1 MTFRAFFHIVF
12 FGLIFLISAS
22 SYAQSKKDLEKKRQQ
37 NQKDIEYT
45 NKLLNET
52 KKNAESS
59 YNNLLILNKK
69 ITLRQ
74 DIINGI
80 TAEIRLLDSKIDDNR
95 LVINSLE
102 ADMKKLKEQYAKMII
117 HAYKHRNSFDNL
129 MFILAADNFNQAY
142 KRLKYLQQYAE
153 YRKKQAD
160 LIAQTQEVLKSK
172 ISELEVKKSEKEN
185 LLKSKQAEN
194 IMLSLEKSEQDKIVT
209 SLKNKESELKKQL
222 AEQYELSKKLQ
233 KEIERIIAEEAR
245 KAAERAKTKTTTK
258 ANATSSFDLTPEE
271 KLISDKF
278 DSNKGLLPWP
288 TERGIITGLF
298 GEHPHPV
305 LSNITIQNNGIDI
318 STTAG
323 AEARAIF
330 DGEVSKVVT
339 IPGANKAVLVR
350 HGNFFTL
357 YSNLSEVSVKS
368 GDHVTTK
375 QTIGKIETENNKTT
389 LHFEIWQE
397 SNKMNPATW
406 LTKKQ

>member
-1 MTFRAFFHIVF
+1 MRTFFYNIIFFCF
-12 FGLIFLISAS
+12 IFLLTAS
-22 SYAQSKKDLEKKRQQ
+22 TFAQSKKDLEKKRHQ

-59 YNNLLILNKK
+59 YNNLLILNQK

-74 DIINGI
+74 DIIYGI
-80 TAEIRLLDSKIDDNR
+80 TAEIKLLDSKIDDNR
-95 LVINSLE
+95 MVINSLE

-142 KRLKYLQQYAE
+142 KRLKYLQQYSE
-153 YRKKQAD
+153 YRKKQAE
-160 LIAQTQEVLKSK
+160 LINKTQTVLKSK
-172 ISELEVKKSEKEN
+172 ISELEVKRSEKEN
-185 LLKSKQAEN
+185 LLKSKQEEN

-222 AEQYELSKKLQ
+222 AEQYETSKKLQ

-323 AEARAIF
+323 AEARVIF

-339 IPGANKAVLVR
+339 IPGANKAILIR

-357 YSNLSEVSVKS
+357 YSNLSEASVKS

-375 QTIGKIETENNKTT
+375 QTIGKIETEGNKTT

-397 SNKMNPATW
+397 SNKLNPAIW

>member
-1 MTFRAFFHIVF
+1 MRTFFYNIIFFCF
-12 FGLIFLISAS
+12 IFLLTAS
-22 SYAQSKKDLEKKRQQ
+22 TFAQSKKDLEKKRHQ

-59 YNNLLILNKK
+59 YNNLLILNQK

-74 DIINGI
+74 DIIYGI
-80 TAEIRLLDSKIDDNR
+80 TAEIKLLDSKIDDNR
-95 LVINSLE
+95 MVINSLE

-142 KRLKYLQQYAE
+142 KRLKYLQQYSE
-153 YRKKQAD
+153 YRKKQAE
-160 LIAQTQEVLKSK
+160 LINKTQTVLKSK
-172 ISELEVKKSEKEN
+172 ISELEVKRSEKEN
-185 LLKSKQAEN
+185 LLKSKQEEN

-222 AEQYELSKKLQ
+222 AEQYETSKKLQ

-305 LSNITIQNNGIDI
+305 LSNITISNNGIDI

-323 AEARAIF
+323 AEARVIF

-339 IPGANKAVLVR
+339 IPGANKAILIR

-375 QTIGKIETENNKTT
+375 QSIGKIETEGNKTT

-397 SNKMNPATW
+397 SNKLNPAIW

>member
-1 MTFRAFFHIVF
+1 MRTFFYNIVF
-12 FGLIFLISAS
+12 FCFIFLLTAS
-22 SYAQSKKDLEKKRQQ
+22 TFAQSKKDLEKKRHQ

-59 YNNLLILNKK
+59 YNNLLILNQK

-74 DIINGI
+74 DIIYGI
-80 TAEIRLLDSKIDDNR
+80 TAEIKLLDSKIDDNR
-95 LVINSLE
+95 MVINSLE

-142 KRLKYLQQYAE
+142 KRLKYLQQYSE
-153 YRKKQAD
+153 YRKKQAE
-160 LIAQTQEVLKSK
+160 LINKTQTVLKSK
-172 ISELEVKKSEKEN
+172 ISELEVKRSEKEN
-185 LLKSKQAEN
+185 LLKSKQEEN

-222 AEQYELSKKLQ
+222 AEQYETSKKLQ

-305 LSNITIQNNGIDI
+305 LSNITISNNGIDI

-323 AEARAIF
+323 AEARVIF

-339 IPGANKAVLVR
+339 IPGANKAILIR
-350 HGNFFTL
+350 HGIFFTL
-357 YSNLSEVSVKS
+357 YSNLSAVSVKS

-375 QTIGKIETENNKTT
+375 QSIGKIETEGNKTT

-397 SNKMNPATW
+397 SNKLNPAIW